1 MIVHRRHRLH
11 ATAWTAVG
19 AVTLMMAGCAAAP
32 PQRPN
37 SPPHPASPA
46 PSASPTRTPTIASDA
61 VIVTIGDSI
70 MSGYG
75 LDPDQAW
82 PVLLGEQ
89 TRTDIV
95 NLSCAGAGFVVDGDC
110 GTNFSALTQEAIDLE
125 PAMIILQSSDNDSDE
140 DADDIDSAT
149 RATVDELHAAL
160 PSTRIVGLSTLW
172 NQPWEAPQSI
182 AWSSDALRSAVEAAD
197 GTFVWLGQPL
207 QENPELL
214 QWDSEHPTAEGQEYL
229 ARHVRTVLA
238 HAGIVL

>member
-1 MIVHRRHRLH
+1 MIVRRRHRLR
-11 ATAWTAVG
+11 AAAWAAVG
-19 AVTLMMAGCAAAP
+19 VVALTMAGCAAEPAHG
-32 PQRPN
+32 
-37 SPPHPASPA
+37 SSSAPHPASPA
-46 PSASPTRTPTIASDA
+46 PKPAPTRTPTVASDA

-75 LDPDQAW
+75 LDPDEAW

-89 TRTDIV
+89 THLDIV
-95 NLSCAGAGFVVDGDC
+95 NLSCGGAGFVVDGDC
-110 GTNFSALTQEAIDLE
+110 GTNFSALAQEAIGLD
-125 PAMIILQSSDNDSDE
+125 PAMVILQSSDNDADE
-140 DADDIDSAT
+140 DVDDIDSAT
-149 RATVDELHAAL
+149 RATVEELHEAL

-229 ARHVRTVLA
+229 ARHVRAVLA

>member
-19 AVTLMMAGCAAAP
+19 VVTLMMAGCAAAP

-37 SPPHPASPA
+37 IPPHPASPA

-61 VIVTIGDSI
+61 VIITIGDSI

-89 TRTDIV
+89 THTDIV

-110 GTNFSALTQEAIDLE
+110 GTNFSALAQAAVGLE

-149 RATVDELHAAL
+149 RATVEELHAAL

-172 NQPWEAPQSI
+172 NQPWEAPPSI

>member
-1 MIVHRRHRLH
+1 MNVRHHSLR
-11 ATAWTAVG
+11 AAGWAAVG
-19 AVTLMMAGCAAAP
+19 VVVLVISGCAAATAH
-32 PQRPN
+32 RPN
-37 SPPHPASPA
+37 SAPHPASPA
-46 PSASPTRTPTIASDA
+46 PSASPTRTPTVASDA

-75 LDPDQAW
+75 LDPDEAW

-89 TRTDIV
+89 THLDIV
-95 NLSCAGAGFVVDGDC
+95 NLSCGGAGFVVDGDC
-110 GTNFSALTQEAIDLE
+110 GTNFSALAKQAIDLD
-125 PAMIILQSSDNDSDE
+125 PATVILQSSDNDADE
-140 DADDIDSAT
+140 DADDIDAAT
-149 RATVDELHAAL
+149 RATVEELHEAL

-214 QWDSEHPTAEGQEYL
+214 QWDSEHPTAEGQQYL
-229 ARHVRTVLA
+229 ARHVRAVLA